1 MLLTAD
7 LHTHPL
13 GDRYCHRPVK
23 RITGEDRKDITSYI
37 YHLIAR
43 GVQVAALTDHDMLAG
58 GLLARDMA
66 LSLNLPIIIVP
77 GTEVSVLGKTQ
88 RLHLLALN
96 VSTDLPSSKMTLR
109 EAAREVHAQ
118 GGTAI
123 LAHPVR
129 YPHEI
134 RLDPEMLHYLDG
146 LETVNSAEGVFDTS
160 SLLDENSCYGNR
172 LILQTAGSDE
182 HWERGHAAHVPAPSA
197 RGFEMPAAWLVEN
210 RIVSA
215 KAAGSL
221 SKRWKAQTGSLQIL

>member
-13 GDRYCHRPVK
+13 GDRYCRRPVK
-23 RITGEDRKDITSYI
+23 KLTVEDRKDITAYMH
-37 YHLIAR
+37 HLITR
-43 GVQVAALTDHDMLAG
+43 GIQVAALTDHDMLAG

-77 GTEVSVLGKTQ
+77 GTELSVLGKTQ

-96 VSTDLPSSKMTLR
+96 VSADLPSSKMTLR
-109 EAAREVHAQ
+109 EAVREVHAQ
-118 GGTAI
+118 GGIAV

-134 RLDPEMLHYLDG
+134 RLDPEMLDYLDG
-146 LETVNSAEGVFDTS
+146 LETVNSAEGVFDTRR
-160 SLLDENSCYGNR
+160 LLNENSCYGRR

-182 HWERGHAAHVPAPSA
+182 HWERGRTAHGPAPAA

-210 RIVSA
+210 GIVTPRA
-215 KAAGSL
+215 VNELLK
-221 SKRWKAQTGSLQIL
+221 KQ